1 MSLLS
6 SAFQLSVL
14 EDMCKKYAEPVGESE
29 ESRCERAERMIKG
42 AIQQSN
48 VFDAAQMSN
57 ISIFAQG
64 SYRNGT
70 NVPQESDVDIA
81 ICYRGSF
88 FYDTGQ
94 LSPLATF
101 GLGITPAAYTYDQFK
116 ADVLQALRA
125 SFGQELQ
132 IGNKSLRIR
141 PNSGRVSA
149 DAVPSFEFRLFRP
162 SGGPMIGTRFIAND
176 GKIITNWPDHHY
188 YFGVEKNKA
197 TGFRFKKVVRIL
209 KSLREDIRNSG
220 YAAIADTPSFFIECL
235 AWNAPDA
242 DFQNESLLADCES
255 VLQSLFLML
264 QDVRTPQSMV
274 EVNQMKLLFSNE
286 QPWSVQDAQ
295 YFVLCAGKELK
306 IW

>member
-1 MSLLS
+1 MSLLTNLLQES
-6 SAFQLSVL
+6 TL
-14 EDMCKKYAEPVGESE
+14 EAMCKKYAEPVGESE
-29 ESRCERAERMIKG
+29 ETRCERAERMIKN
-42 AIQQSN
+42 AIQQSK
-48 VFDAAQMSN
+48 VFDASQLSQ

-88 FYDTGQ
+88 FYDANQ
-94 LSPLATF
+94 LSPLATY
-101 GLGITPAAYTYDQFK
+101 GLGLTPASYTYVQFK
-116 ADVLQALRA
+116 ADVIRALRA

-132 IGNKSLRIR
+132 IGNKSLKIP

-162 SGGPMIGTRFIAND
+162 YGDPIIGTRFIAND
-176 GKIITNWPDHHY
+176 GKIVTNWPDHHY
-188 YFGVEKNKA
+188 HFGVEKNKT
-197 TGFRFKKVVRIL
+197 TGFRFKKVVRVL

-220 YAAIADTPSFFIECL
+220 HAVIADTPSFFIESL
-235 AWNAPDA
+235 AWNAPDT
-242 DFQNESLLADCES
+242 DFQNESLLADCKA
-255 VLQSLFLML
+255 VLQSLLLML
-264 QDVRTPQSMV
+264 QDAKMTQSMV
-274 EVNQMKLLFSNE
+274 GVNQMKLLFSNE